1 MVDFTFNCS
10 NCGIT
15 IEADSTLAGRIIQC
29 PKCNHAV
36 KVSQG
41 LINGGM
47 IIGGYAL
54 EKLLG
59 KGGMGEVWLA
69 TQIST
74 ERKVGLKILD
84 HALSKDPEFIARFN
98 QEMKLVARLD
108 HPGIVSAYEAGYDK
122 GFYFL
127 ATSYVNGA
135 TLESNLDS
143 GKRFGENEALSIIK
157 QVAEALKYA
166 WDKHRMLHRDI
177 KPANIMVDDNGDVK
191 LMDMG
196 ISKSLVED
204 KSITMTGSILG
215 TPCYMSPEQAKAEK
229 DIDHRSDIYSLG
241 ATLYHMLTGLFPY
254 AATTPMGVLA
264 RMISENATPVR
275 KINPDVSVKCETMI
289 AKMMAK
295 DKTERHGTWQEVI
308 DNIEK
313 ITEAKVLDR
322 EFSRSIKDILKK
334 SRIIPTFLALLII
347 TSAAVLLIYLIVKQG
362 RKETVVPET
371 SVEDISQKREYIGN
385 NQDNLK
391 PNENKKPDEFNVVKT
406 NIGKET
412 VIRQYSKPNSKNN
425 KELNQINSDS
435 FDDKRTDGAP
445 ILDTAQASTGRKDE
459 TQAMPGLKKSL
470 SESIGISEDQA
481 MRLIPIIKVYGKEL
495 KQLRDYAPP
504 RGYKPNEL
512 RDKIHAITMDAK
524 QKADT
529 VLTKDQSTKFILF
542 LEQERRQ
549 ALHNNPWR
557 NPGTGAGNK

>member
-1 MVDFTFNCS
+1 M
-10 NCGIT
+10 
-15 IEADSTLAGRIIQC
+15 
-29 PKCNHAV
+29 
-36 KVSQG
+36 
-41 LINGGM
+41 
-47 IIGGYAL
+47 
-54 EKLLG
+54 
-59 KGGMGEVWLA
+59 
-69 TQIST
+69 
-74 ERKVGLKILD
+74 
-84 HALSKDPEFIARFN
+84 
-98 QEMKLVARLD
+98 
-108 HPGIVSAYEAGYDK
+108 
-122 GFYFL
+122 
-127 ATSYVNGA
+127 
-135 TLESNLDS
+135 
-143 GKRFGENEALSIIK
+143 
-157 QVAEALKYA
+157 
-166 WDKHRMLHRDI
+166 
-177 KPANIMVDDNGDVK
+177 
-191 LMDMG
+191 
-196 ISKSLVED
+196 
-204 KSITMTGSILG
+204 
-215 TPCYMSPEQAKAEK
+215 
-229 DIDHRSDIYSLG
+229 
-241 ATLYHMLTGLFPY
+241 
-254 AATTPMGVLA
+254 
-264 RMISENATPVR
+264 
-275 KINPDVSVKCETMI
+275 
-289 AKMMAK
+289 
-295 DKTERHGTWQEVI
+295 
-308 DNIEK
+308 
-313 ITEAKVLDR
+313 
-322 EFSRSIKDILKK
+322 KK